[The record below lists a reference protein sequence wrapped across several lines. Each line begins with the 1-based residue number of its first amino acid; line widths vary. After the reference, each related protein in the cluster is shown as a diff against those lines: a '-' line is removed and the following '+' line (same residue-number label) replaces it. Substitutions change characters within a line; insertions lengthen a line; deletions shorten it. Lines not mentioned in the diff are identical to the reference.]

1 MKVTS
6 AVINP
11 DFHHKTMTIQV
22 KIRLSVE
29 CNWQFMLYN
38 I

>member
-1 MKVTS
+1 
-6 AVINP
+6 
-11 DFHHKTMTIQV
+11 MTIQV